1 MQGDATVLFFF
12 FFPVNVMSSYVI
24 GTAASAILIA
34 ISLAN
39 NGTYIA
45 SLGII
50 TC

>member
-1 MQGDATVLFFF
+1 VQGDATVSFFF
-12 FFPVNVMSSYVI
+12 VNVT

-39 NGTYIA
+39 NGTYILRLA